1 MNAQTSIII
10 KVVKI
15 VFTIMIVILVVLWK
29 IVLKRIIVENFLDRE
44 IQMLKYYYAIYKT
57 DLEINE

>member
-44 IQMLKYYYAIYKT
+44 IQMLKYYYTIYKT
-57 DLEINE
+57 DLEIND